1 MNEKTEHSEELADS
15 LAEGIAAV
23 MAANA
28 ELDAIEDLT
37 DLFLDE
43 LNRLWAEPDLP
54 EAA

>member
-1 MNEKTEHSEELADS
+1 MNQKTEHSEELTDS
-15 LAEGIAAV
+15 LAEGIAVV

-28 ELDAIEDLT
+28 ELDSIEDMT

-43 LNRLWAEPDLP
+43 LNRLWTEPDLP